1 MNVFRFGIMGAGGI
15 ANKFCEAV
23 SLLDNCEVCAI
34 SSKSYDKAKNFATK
48 HGLGKYY
55 DSYIEMLESE
65 KPDCVY
71 IAVTPNDHYRLTMM
85 CVERGIPVL
94 CEKAMFQNSDEAHKI
109 FEAAAKNNVFVMEAM
124 WSRFLPAVNKAKTW
138 IDNGEIGIPEISQ
151 FSIGFAAPEDKENRY
166 FNPLLGGGAAKDIT
180 VYAYEITTYLIE
192 QKIKN
197 MNVSAVW
204 GDSGVDVNNHIS
216 IEFEHTLADLMASFM
231 TSIDDKMI
239 IYGKHGKIVIPKPHY
254 ASECFLYD
262 ISGNLREHFEDKKT
276 VNGFTYEISEAME
289 CIKSGKIESS
299 VVPWVVTTACS
310 ELFDRI
316 AETKNS
322 VGLTKLIKRD

>member
-1 MNVFRFGIMGAGGI
+1 MSIFRFGIMGAGGI
-15 ANKFCEAV
+15 ANKFCDAV

-34 SSKSYDKAKNFATK
+34 SSKSYDRAKNFATK
-48 HGLGKYY
+48 HGINNYY
-55 DSYIEMLESE
+55 DNYKEMLEAE

-71 IAVTPNDHYRLTMM
+71 IAVTTDDHYRLSMM

-94 CEKAMFQNSDEAHKI
+94 CEKAMFQNSDEAKKI
-109 FEAAAKNNVFVMEAM
+109 FEVAARNHVFVMEAM
-124 WSRFLPAVNKAKTW
+124 WSRFLPAVNKAKLW

-151 FSIGFAAPEDKENRY
+151 FSIGFAAPEDNSNRY

-204 GDSGVDVNNHIS
+204 SDSGVDVNNHIS
-216 IEFEHTLADLMASFM
+216 IEFEHTLADLTASFM
-231 TSIDDKMI
+231 TAIEDKMI
-239 IYGKHGKIVIPKPHY
+239 IYGKYGKIVIPNPHY

-262 ISGNLREHFEDKKT
+262 GSGNIREHFQDKET
-276 VNGFTYEISEAME
+276 INGFTYEISEVIR
-289 CIKSGKIESS
+289 CIKSGKTESP
-299 VVPWVVTTACS
+299 VVPWRVTTECS
-310 ELFDRI
+310 EIFDKI
-316 AETKNS
+316 AETQKNN
-322 VGLTKLIKRD
+322 

>member
-1 MNVFRFGIMGAGGI
+1 MSVFRFGIMGAGGI
-15 ANKFCEAV
+15 ANKFCEAI
-23 SLLDNCEVCAI
+23 SLIDNCEVCAI
-34 SSKSYDKAKNFATK
+34 SSKSYDKAKSFADK
-48 HGLGKYY
+48 HDINKHY
-55 DSYIEMLESE
+55 DSYTEMLEVE

-71 IAVTPNDHYRLTMM
+71 IAVTPNDHYRLAMM

-94 CEKAMFQNSDEAHKI
+94 CEKAMFQNSDEAKKI
-109 FEAAAKNNVFVMEAM
+109 FEAAAKNRVFVMEAM
-124 WSRFLPAVNKAKTW
+124 WSRFLPAVNKAKSW

-166 FNPLLGGGAAKDIT
+166 FSPLLGGGAAKDIT

-197 MNVSAVW
+197 MYVSAVW

-216 IEFEHTLADLMASFM
+216 IEFEHTLADLTASFM

-239 IYGKHGKIVIPKPHY
+239 IYGKHGKIVIPFPHY

-262 ISGNLREHFEDKKT
+262 IKGNIKEHFADTET
-276 VNGFTYEISEAME
+276 INGFTYEIIEAME
-289 CIKSGKIESS
+289 CIISGKIESS
-299 VVPWVVTTACS
+299 VVPWKVTTECS
-310 ELFDRI
+310 ELFDKI
-316 AETKNS
+316 EETKK
-322 VGLTKLIKRD
+322 VPLERLYHPL

>member
-34 SSKSYDKAKNFATK
+34 SSKSCDRAKNFAAK
-48 HGLGKYY
+48 HGLNKYY
-55 DSYIEMLESE
+55 GSYIEMLEAE

-151 FSIGFAAPEDKENRY
+151 FSIGFAAPEDK
-166 FNPLLGGGAAKDIT
+166 
-180 VYAYEITTYLIE
+180 
-192 QKIKN
+192 
-197 MNVSAVW
+197 
-204 GDSGVDVNNHIS
+204 
-216 IEFEHTLADLMASFM
+216 
-231 TSIDDKMI
+231 
-239 IYGKHGKIVIPKPHY
+239 
-254 ASECFLYD
+254 
-262 ISGNLREHFEDKKT
+262 
-276 VNGFTYEISEAME
+276 
-289 CIKSGKIESS
+289 
-299 VVPWVVTTACS
+299 
-310 ELFDRI
+310 
-316 AETKNS
+316 
-322 VGLTKLIKRD
+322 